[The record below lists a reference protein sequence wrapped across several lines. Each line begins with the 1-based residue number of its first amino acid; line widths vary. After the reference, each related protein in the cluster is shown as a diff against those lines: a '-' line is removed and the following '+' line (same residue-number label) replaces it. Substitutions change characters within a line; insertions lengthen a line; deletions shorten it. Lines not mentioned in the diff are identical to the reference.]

1 MISLKNSKNL
11 YALIFGS
18 KNSFNLEQ
26 RVFIIAS
33 LVGLFSCIV
42 GIIWN
47 SIIGLSLLTNIIIGS
62 YIILYYFLF
71 YYARYKQIYNPFVY
85 TLITLS
91 FLSLL
96 YIKSGGISGST
107 SALYIVALV
116 TFISLS
122 KRKHHWLI
130 LLITLANIVILFA
143 LEYTFADKIIAEYN
157 NSTTKNLDLAFGY
170 LASSVVCF
178 VFISFF
184 KKTLFVSHAQLKKSN
199 NNKDLFFNV
208 IAHDLRGPFSHIMS
222 LTEIMADKSADI
234 TLEEFKE
241 CSELLNQETKKTYQ
255 LLESLL
261 EWGKIQM
268 NKVTINPQKVN
279 LKDVIDEVTHFH
291 KENYTK
297 KNINIEIQAANNLY
311 AFADINALRIILRN
325 LISNAIKFTPN
336 NGEIHITVEKPN
348 KNDLLLIV
356 KDSGIGMSK
365 IILDNLFLHE
375 ISTNR
380 KGVNGETSVGLG
392 LIITKELIEKQ
403 GGQLIVESKEN
414 KGSTFKF
421 TIPSSV
427 SV

>member
-1 MISLKNSKNL
+1 MISLKNTKNI
-11 YALIFGS
+11 YTLIFGP

-42 GIIWN
+42 GVIWN
-47 SIIGLSLLTNIIIGS
+47 SIIGLSLHMNVIIGS

-71 YYARYKQIYNPFVY
+71 HFARYKQIYNPFVY
-85 TLITLS
+85 ALITLS

-96 YIKSGGISGST
+96 YINSGGISGST
-107 SALYIVALV
+107 PALYIVALV

-122 KRKHHWLI
+122 KRKHHLLM
-130 LLITLANIVILFA
+130 LLITLANIVILFV
-143 LEYTFADKIIAEYN
+143 LEYTFSDKVITEYN
-157 NSTTKNLDLAFGY
+157 NRTIEELDLAFGY
-170 LASSVVCF
+170 LASSVACF

-184 KKTLFVSHAQLKKSN
+184 KKTLCVSHAQLKKSN
-199 NNKDLFFNV
+199 ENKDLFFNV

-222 LTEIMADKSADI
+222 LTEIMADKSAAI

-279 LKDVIDEVTHFH
+279 LKDVIDEITHFH

-297 KNINIEIQAANNLY
+297 KNINIEIQVANNLY

-336 NGEIHITVEKPN
+336 NGEIRITVEKSKN
-348 KNDLLLIV
+348 KNLLLIV
-356 KDSGIGMSK
+356 KDSGIGMNK

-375 ISTNR
+375 VSTNR
-380 KGVNGETSVGLG
+380 KGSNGETSVGLG

-403 GGQLIVESKEN
+403 SGELIIESEEN

-421 TIPSSV
+421 TIPRSASA
-427 SV
+427 